1 MASKGSKTAVAKTTG
16 PKHVP
21 TTVRDFF
28 SEDPHFQT
36 NWQDFD
42 KVKDAMF
49 KESRD
54 LWKQMDKDFRQMR
67 CMRDNVM
74 LGRDAEPDTDGGPV
88 QSLTTNPLEKYES
101 GWMFP
106 RRWMLPSM
114 KTPLSQELELFK
126 PEHDHEVIRVKED
139 DKQLEVSLDTS
150 HYRPDELHVSVHDGQ
165 VEIDGRHVE
174 KSEDGK
180 RTLTRSFKRK
190 YTLPEGAKAENVS
203 SNLSSDGV
211 LVIKALK
218 GNPVTNVEIK
228 QIK

>member
-1 MASKGSKTAVAKTTG
+1 MASKTDKTVAE
-16 PKHVP
+16 PKRVP

-28 SEDPHFQT
+28 FEDPHFQE
-36 NWQDFD
+36 NWENFD
-42 KVKDAMF
+42 QVKDAMF

-54 LWKQMDKDFRQMR
+54 LWKEMDKDFRQMR
-67 CMRDNVM
+67 CMRDNLM
-74 LGRDAEPDTDGGPV
+74 LGNESESAPV
-88 QSLTTNPLEKYES
+88 QPLTTNPLAKYES

-106 RRWMLPSM
+106 RKWMMPAM
-114 KTPLSQELELFK
+114 KTLTPLSKELDLFK
-126 PEHDHEVIRVKED
+126 AGHDHEVIRVKED
-139 DKQLEVSLDTS
+139 NDQLEVSLDTS
-150 HYRPDELHVSVHDGQ
+150 HYRPDELHVSVHDGA

-180 RTLTRSFKRK
+180 KTLTRSFKRK
-190 YTLPEGAKAENVS
+190 YTLPQGARPENVS